1 MNIKRQATE
10 HTFTSHDGQ
19 VIFYRNWKETT
30 EQPADRVIVLLHRGH
45 EHSGRIEHIVNELNM
60 NDTAFFAWDVRGC
73 GRTEGPRGY
82 APSFMTWVQDLD
94 VFVQH
99 INRQYGIPIE
109 NIVVIA
115 QSVGAVIAAT
125 WVHDYA
131 PKIKALILA
140 SPAFSVDL
148 IFPGAKQGIALYQKL
163 FGQFFVKSYVKGKQ
177 LTHDPERV
185 KSYHT
190 DPLVALPIASNVLLD
205 LYTVSDRIISDAG
218 AIVTPTQIL
227 ISGKDAVVRDKQQH
241 QFFDSLSSAI
251 KEKHVLNGFFHDT
264 LGELDREIAFDLI
277 RKFVQ
282 KVESNTTKVDL
293 LDADTKGYTF
303 NEYQELLKPKA
314 SSFFNEINF
323 ALTRGSMKLIG
334 KRASKGVKIGVET
347 GFDSGSSLDYV
358 YLNKAQGLGFYK
370 AIGLGKIIDRGYLD
384 SIGWQGI
391 RIRKQNL
398 EKLIGKYIEVLHNE
412 NIEVR
417 IMDIASGHG
426 RYILDA
432 IVPHR
437 EKVSSVLLRDYS
449 DINVKAGSEMIAER
463 KLTAFA
469 EFKNADAFYEEG
481 IASVNPKPSIA
492 VVSGVYE
499 LFSDNNLLKASLSG
513 LNKAIVKGGYL
524 IYTNQPWHPQVELI
538 ARTLNNH
545 QGKGRWV
552 MRRRTQAEM
561 DQLVANAGF
570 EKIEQLQDQWGIF
583 TVSVARKL

>member
-10 HTFTSHDGQ
+10 HTFISHDGQ

-30 EQPADRVIVLLHRGH
+30 AQPADRVIVLLHRGH
-45 EHSGRIEHIVNELNM
+45 EHSGRIEHVVNELKM
-60 NDTAFFAWDVRGC
+60 DDTPFFAWDVRGC

-94 VFVQH
+94 IFIKH
-99 INRQYGIPIE
+99 INTQHGIPIE
-109 NIVVIA
+109 NIIVIA

-148 IFPGAKQGIALYQKL
+148 IVPGAKQGIALYQKL
-163 FGQFFVKSYVKGKQ
+163 FGEFFVKSYVKGKQ
-177 LTHDPERV
+177 LTHDPERIA
-185 KSYHT
+185 SYHT

-205 LYTVSDRIISDAG
+205 LYTVSDRIIADSG
-218 AIVTPTQIL
+218 AIIVPTQLL
-227 ISGKDAVVRDKQQH
+227 ISGKDAVVRDKPQH
-241 QFFDSLSSAI
+241 QFFDGLSATL
-251 KEKHVLNGFFHDT
+251 KEKHVLEGFFHDA
-264 LGELDREIAFDLI
+264 LGELDREKAFDLI
-277 RKFVQ
+277 RKFIQ
-282 KVESNTTKVDL
+282 KVETSSSKVNL
-293 LDADTKGYTF
+293 LDADKKGYTF

-314 SSFFNEINF
+314 SSFINEINF
-323 ALTRGSMKLIG
+323 ALTRTSMNLIG
-334 KRASKGVKIGVET
+334 KRASKGIKKGVET

-370 AIGLGKIIDRGYLD
+370 AIGLGKIIDRGYLYA
-384 SIGWQGI
+384 IGWRGI
-391 RIRKQNL
+391 RVRKQNL
-398 EKLIGKYIEVLHNE
+398 EKLIGKYIEILHAQNKA
-412 NIEVR
+412 IR

-432 IVPHR
+432 IVPHQS
-437 EKVSSVLLRDYS
+437 KVTSVLLRDYS

-463 KLTAFA
+463 KLTEFA
-469 EFKNADAFYEEG
+469 EFKNADAFNEDS
-481 IASVNPKPSIA
+481 IANVTPKPSIS

-499 LFSDNNLLKASLSG
+499 LFSDNSLLKASLSG
-513 LNKAIVKGGYL
+513 LSKVIEPGGYL

-583 TVSVARKL
+583 TVSVALKK

>member
-1 MNIKRQATE
+1 MSINRQATE

-19 VIFYRNWKETT
+19 VIFYRNWTATT
-30 EQPADRVIVLLHRGH
+30 QQPAERVIVLLHRGH
-45 EHSGRIEHIVNELNM
+45 EHSGRIEHVVNELNM
-60 NDTAFFAWDVRGC
+60 DDTAFFAWDVRGC

-82 APSFMTWVQDLD
+82 APSFMTWVQDLE
-94 VFVQH
+94 VFIQH
-99 INRQYGIPIE
+99 INHQHGVPVE

-148 IFPGAKQGIALYQKL
+148 IFPGAKQGIALFQKL
-163 FGQFFVKSYVKGKQ
+163 FGEFFVKSYVKGKQ
-177 LTHDPERV
+177 LTHDPERI

-205 LYTVSDRIISDAG
+205 LYTVSDRIIADAG
-218 AIVTPTQIL
+218 AIITPTQLL
-227 ISGKDAVVRDKQQH
+227 ISGDDAVVRDKQQH
-241 QFFDSLSSAI
+241 LFFDGLSSAI
-251 KEKHVLNGFFHDT
+251 KEKHVLDGFFHDA

-277 RKFVQ
+277 RKFI
-282 KVESNTTKVDL
+282 KKAESSTTKVNL
-293 LDADTKGYTF
+293 LDADSKGYTYD
-303 NEYQELLKPKA
+303 EYQELLKPKA
-314 SSFFNEINF
+314 SSFFNEMNF
-323 ALTRGSMKLIG
+323 ALTRGSMALIG

-358 YLNKAQGLGFYK
+358 YLNKAQGLGLYK
-370 AIGLGKIIDRGYLD
+370 AIGLGKLIDRGYLD

-398 EKLIGKYIEVLHNE
+398 EELIGKYIEVLHRKNTA
-412 NIEVR
+412 VR

-432 IVPHR
+432 IIPHR

-449 DINVKAGSEMIAER
+449 DINVRAGSEMIAER
-463 KLTAFA
+463 QLSSFA

-481 IASVNPKPSIA
+481 IASVDPKPSIA

-499 LFSDNNLLKASLSG
+499 LFSDNHLLKASLSG
-513 LNKAIVKGGYL
+513 LNKAIVTGGYL

>member
-10 HTFTSHDGQ
+10 HTFTSHDEQ

-30 EQPADRVIVLLHRGH
+30 TQSADRAIILLHRGH
-45 EHSGRIEHIVNELNM
+45 EHSGRIEHIVNELKM
-60 NDTAFFAWDVRGC
+60 DDTPFFAWDVRGC

-82 APSFMTWVQDLD
+82 APSFMTWVKDLD
-94 VFVQH
+94 VFIKH
-99 INRQYGIPIE
+99 INNQYGIPIE
-109 NIVVIA
+109 NITVIA

-148 IFPGAKQGIALYQKL
+148 IVPGAKQGIALYQKL
-163 FGQFFVKSYVKGKQ
+163 FGEFFVKSYVKGKQ
-177 LTHDPERV
+177 LTHDPERI
-185 KSYHT
+185 KTYHT

-205 LYTVSDRIISDAG
+205 LYDVSDRIIADAG
-218 AIVTPTQIL
+218 AIITPTLLL
-227 ISGKDAVVRDKQQH
+227 ISGDDAVVREKQQH
-241 QFFDSLSSAI
+241 AFFDNLSSSL
-251 KEKHVLNGFFHDT
+251 KEKYVLEGFFHDA
-264 LGELDREIAFDLI
+264 LGELDREKAFDLI
-277 RKFVQ
+277 RKFIQ
-282 KVESNTTKVDL
+282 KVETNSSEVNL
-293 LDADTKGYTF
+293 LDADKKGYTY

-314 SSFFNEINF
+314 SSFINEINF
-323 ALTRGSMKLIG
+323 ALTRTSMNLIG
-334 KRASKGVKIGVET
+334 KRASKGIQKGVET

-358 YLNKAQGLGFYK
+358 YLNKAEGLGFYK

-384 SIGWQGI
+384 AIGWRGI
-391 RIRKQNL
+391 RVRKQNL
-398 EKLIGKYIEVLHNE
+398 EQLIGKYIEILDTQNKP
-412 NIEVR
+412 IR

-432 IVPHR
+432 IIPHQS
-437 EKVSSVLLRDYS
+437 KVSSVLLRDYS
-449 DINVKAGSEMIAER
+449 DINVKAGLEMISDR
-463 KLTAFA
+463 KLSAFA
-469 EFKNADAFYEEG
+469 DFKNADAFDEES
-481 IASVNPKPSIA
+481 IANVTPQPSIS

-499 LFSDNNLLKASLSG
+499 LFSDNDLLKSSLSG
-513 LNKAIVKGGYL
+513 LSKAIEPGGYL

-570 EKIEQLQDQWGIF
+570 EKIEQLQDNWGIF
-583 TVSVARKL
+583 TVSVARKK